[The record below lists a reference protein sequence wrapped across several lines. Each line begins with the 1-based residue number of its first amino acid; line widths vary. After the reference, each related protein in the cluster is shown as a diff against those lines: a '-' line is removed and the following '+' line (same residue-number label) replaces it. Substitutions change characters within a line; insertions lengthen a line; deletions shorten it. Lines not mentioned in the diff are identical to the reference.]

1 MCWVP
6 VLPLEH
12 NKGSSNVVSEE
23 RYFKHHAGKDKLLM
37 CLGVVL
43 VFCFGNKRGRS
54 VFALWKAEQVC
65 VDVVL
70 CTAFSLDLQWT
81 FPSVC
86 WLGFEELRD

>member
-43 VFCFGNKRGRS
+43 VFCFGNKRGR
-54 VFALWKAEQVC
+54 
-65 VDVVL
+65 
-70 CTAFSLDLQWT
+70 
-81 FPSVC
+81 
-86 WLGFEELRD
+86 

>member
-12 NKGSSNVVSEE
+12 NKGSSNVVSGE

-43 VFCFGNKRGRS
+43 VFCFRTSGADECLLCGRQSRS
-54 VFALWKAEQVC
+54 VWM
-65 VDVVL
+65 
-70 CTAFSLDLQWT
+70 
-81 FPSVC
+81 
-86 WLGFEELRD
+86 